1 MKSGN
6 LNNFAYRLRLALLL
20 SIAAVCF
27 TAACRT
33 RSANDG
39 ALATHIKANLF
50 SDPTTKSANV
60 NVAVKDGVVTLTGDV
75 PSSDVE
81 LQAMKI
87 ANSTAGV
94 KRVDDQMKVNT
105 ALAVNQSVPENSQAQ
120 PSPASSP
127 ESPTGPTSPAPA
139 PQPPASQTPMT
150 PAPQPPASQTPVT
163 PAPTPPSAP
172 APETPPEPV
181 KMTIPAGEHVTV
193 RMIDSIDSDRNV
205 EGQVFRASLVSP
217 LTSRGRVVV
226 PAGMTVMVELT
237 RANNAGRIK
246 GRSELEIRLSKLE
259 YHGRSYPLA
268 SSLYEEQ
275 GKGRG
280 QQTAKRTGIGA
291 VAGAVIGAIAGGG
304 KGAAIGSAVG
314 GGGAAGY
321 QLFTHGEKVKI
332 PSETIVTF
340 RLTAPVTIEKRPNH
354 AG

>member
-6 LNNFAYRLRLALLL
+6 SDNFTHRLRVALLL
-20 SIAAVCF
+20 PIAVICIIS
-27 TAACRT
+27 ACGT
-33 RSANDG
+33 KSANDDT
-39 ALATHIKANLF
+39 LATHIKANLS

-60 NVAVKDGVVTLTGDV
+60 NVAVKNGVVTLTGDV

-94 KRVDDQMKVNT
+94 QRVDDQMKVNA
-105 ALAVNQSVPENSQAQ
+105 ALAMNQPVPENSQAQ
-120 PSPASSP
+120 PPPAPAPPSQP
-127 ESPTGPTSPAPA
+127 EPTSPAPA
-139 PQPPASQTPMT
+139 PQPPASQTP
-150 PAPQPPASQTPVT
+150 VT
-163 PAPTPPSAP
+163 PAPAPPPPTAP
-172 APETPPEPV
+172 VPETPPEPV
-181 KMTIPAGEHVTV
+181 RMTIPAGEHVTV
-193 RMIDSIDSDRNV
+193 RMIDSIDSDRN
-205 EGQVFRASLVSP
+205 EAGQVFRASLVSP

-226 PAGMTVMVELT
+226 PAGATVIVLLEE
-237 RANNAGRIK
+237 AKNAGRIR
-246 GRSELEIRLSKLE
+246 GRSELEIRLSRLE

-280 QQTAKRTGIGA
+280 GQTAKRTGIGA

-304 KGAAIGSAVG
+304 KGAAIGSVVG

-321 QLFTHGEKVKI
+321 QLFTHGQKVKI
-332 PSETIVTF
+332 PSETILTF